1 MSTWYTEEAL
11 RKADLIWLL
20 DLTLGGA
27 SYLFATESISIDSD
41 DGARFYDGTL
51 TGVNVSSELEFAT
64 PDFEMPSAS
73 CQVTFRID
81 LAKRIAQGVDLGSA
95 TAEISLYR
103 KNTTDDYDD
112 RAVVLRGRVDTGS
125 YGAIGEPVSLNI
137 EADFVRSL
145 RQLPEPSAV
154 VDKSVN
160 WPQSEDN
167 VQGAVYPVI
176 IGSPGRQIFAGSPIY
191 VIENPGSGVRR
202 GLIAGHRCTA
212 TTISVVRIQSGGAV
226 SVLSSALPVLS
237 AVDPNGL
244 IYSYVEIPAS
254 DFTTGDSFFARFD
267 KGGGG
272 LINPFATGAEQ
283 DGDNTP
289 ATLTGAGDLLRHFL
303 HLSGVTV
310 DDGRTAV
317 AAQQLNVYEIDAFIG
332 EVVNVMDFIKDELLP
347 LLPCS
352 LRASSEGIYPV
363 VWRYD
368 ATEAD
373 VKTHLTADRDIY
385 RDGPVEYV
393 GSDVFNEITIN
404 YRHNCRYNKLRQ
416 KVTITGDTD
425 KQKSGF
431 MWSNDYTLGSAIRY
445 GVRSLQMDT
454 ELISSRATAGRVV
467 NWMSRAFSQRHRVI
481 MYNAPVKLSYL
492 EIGDIVA
499 LTDAD
504 LSLVD
509 QVVLIQAIEYG
520 ETDLKITFLM
530 IPDNPR
536 DTIPTG

>member
-167 VQGAVYPVI
+167 VQGSVYPVI

-191 VIENPGSGVRR
+191 VIENTGSGVHSHDDQRR
-202 GLIAGHRCTA
+202 PDSNGWRCFCPKFCA
-212 TTISVVRIQSGGAV
+212 PGVVCGRSKRLDLQ
-226 SVLSSALPVLS
+226 LRR
-237 AVDPNGL
+237 
-244 IYSYVEIPAS
+244 
-254 DFTTGDSFFARFD
+254 DSCIGFHNR
-267 KGGGG
+267 G
-272 LINPFATGAEQ
+272 Q
-283 DGDNTP
+283 
-289 ATLTGAGDLLRHFL
+289 LLRSL
-303 HLSGVTV
+303 RQGGRRVNQPLRNR
-310 DDGRTAV
+310 GRTGRRQHARNTDGSGRSV
-317 AAQQLNVYEIDAFIG
+317 ASF
-332 EVVNVMDFIKDELLP
+332 
-347 LLPCS
+347 S
-352 LRASSEGIYPV
+352 ASE
-363 VWRYD
+363 R
-368 ATEAD
+368 
-373 VKTHLTADRDIY
+373 
-385 RDGPVEYV
+385 
-393 GSDVFNEITIN
+393 
-404 YRHNCRYNKLRQ
+404 RHC
-416 KVTITGDTD
+416 
-425 KQKSGF
+425 
-431 MWSNDYTLGSAIRY
+431 
-445 GVRSLQMDT
+445 
-454 ELISSRATAGRVV
+454 
-467 NWMSRAFSQRHRVI
+467 
-481 MYNAPVKLSYL
+481 
-492 EIGDIVA
+492 
-499 LTDAD
+499 
-504 LSLVD
+504 
-509 QVVLIQAIEYG
+509 
-520 ETDLKITFLM
+520 
-530 IPDNPR
+530 
-536 DTIPTG
+536 